1 LIEVAEKPDNLRR
14 DLLALLKRLDEH
26 LTPGQTAELYLGGGA
41 AILLAYNGKLATVD
55 VDFIG
60 EESGLL
66 LELSQFAAKGS
77 ETHRLTKLYLDIV
90 PPGMFPADLGWRNRT
105 IPVSPPELH
114 RLKIRVLEIHDLV
127 ISKLKRFAGKDRQ
140 DIRGL
145 CGRPELNVQT
155 LRARYR
161 EARLLS
167 DYDERERLD
176 QNFNVVEVEF
186 LGLEPTVFE

>member
-1 LIEVAEKPDNLRR
+1 MAEKPDSLRP
-14 DLLALLKRLDEH
+14 DLLAFLKRLDEH
-26 LTPGQTAELYLGGGA
+26 LTSGRKAELYLGGGA

-90 PPGMFPADLGWRNRT
+90 PPGMFPSDLGWRNRT
-105 IPVSPPELH
+105 IPVSAPELQH
-114 RLKIRVLEIHDLV
+114 LNIRVLEIHDLV

-140 DIRGL
+140 DVRGL
-145 CGRPELNVQT
+145 CGRSELNVQT

-161 EARLLS
+161 EARLPS
-167 DYDERERLD
+167 DYHERERMD